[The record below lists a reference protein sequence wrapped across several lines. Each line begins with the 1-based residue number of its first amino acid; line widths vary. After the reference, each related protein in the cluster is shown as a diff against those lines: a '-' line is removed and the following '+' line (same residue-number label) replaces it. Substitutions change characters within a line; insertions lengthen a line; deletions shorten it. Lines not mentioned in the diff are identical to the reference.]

1 MNSQQLFYFNLIVG
15 VLFLAYFILGRSK
28 PKAPTKLNLRATS
41 PSEASGPA
49 SLDQHQISHAQPFNA
64 QQSSV
69 KQVVEPKVSL
79 LEPEIQAAQTSSVK
93 SSSTKQLSIFFM
105 YNGHDWEA
113 HQVLGIPQGAG
124 IDVATRAY
132 QEQLKTADPSSYE
145 FYEAAHAAIFKK
157 RRNERL

>member
-15 VLFLAYFILGRSK
+15 VLFLAYFVLGRSK
-28 PKAPTKLNLRATS
+28 PKAPTKLNLRAASPADASVQTS
-41 PSEASGPA
+41 FVQPRITQDGPL
-49 SLDQHQISHAQPFNA
+49 SA
-64 QQSSV
+64 QQSTV
-69 KQVVEPKVSL
+69 KLVVEPKVSL
-79 LEPEIQAAQTSSVK
+79 LEPEVPLAQTSSVK
-93 SSSTKQLSIFFM
+93 STGSKQLSIFFM
-105 YNGHDWEA
+105 FNGHDWEA

-124 IDVATRAY
+124 VDVATRAY